1 MVSMKKSSKDKLFT
15 FLLLLLFGLTNSCV
29 KKNPGPG
36 GTSAI
41 KGKVIGQE
49 FNSGEVEIQ
58 QLIFTGGDQIEHG
71 DYFLLNKVSNNE
83 NYYIYFKNPN
93 WVSLA
98 DPGLEGRIGLEVIF
112 NYSDS
117 NLDIAQ
123 AVKNKLA
130 TLNPLNFTMSLSQ
143 DVLTLVYK
151 QVGDIPDLDNG
162 STNFATDVV
171 NQGSLNYLSPNT
183 VPMAEKRVYICY
195 GDNSYPDD
203 DVRTNANGEFIFEN
217 LQIGTYKIYVIS
229 DEANNSNI
237 PEEVGQTVLI
247 TEKQS
252 IQDIGSL
259 QIIF

>member
-1 MVSMKKSSKDKLFT
+1 MKKLLKIS
-15 FLLLLLFGLTNSCV
+15 FLSILILSLSLLTSACV

-41 KGKVIGQE
+41 RGKITGQE
-49 FNSGEVEIQ
+49 FKPGEVEIQ
-58 QLIFTGGDQIEHG
+58 QLIFTGGNQIEHG
-71 DYFLLNKVSNNE
+71 DYFLLNKVSNND

-93 WVSLA
+93 WVSVA

-123 AVKNKLA
+123 AVKNKL
-130 TLNPLNFTMSLSQ
+130 TTVNPLNFTMSLNQ
-143 DVLTLVYK
+143 DLLTMVYK

-162 STNFATDVV
+162 NTNFATDVA
-171 NQGSLNYLSPNT
+171 NQGSSNYLSTTT

-195 GDNSYPDD
+195 GDNNYSNN

-217 LQIGTYKIYVIS
+217 LQLGKYTVYVIS
-229 DEANNSNI
+229 DQANNSGI
-237 PEEVGQTVLI
+237 SEEIGQTVLI
-247 TEKQS
+247 TDKQS
-252 IQDIGSL
+252 ITDIGTL

>member
-1 MVSMKKSSKDKLFT
+1 MKKFLKISFLSILFLT
-15 FLLLLLFGLTNSCV
+15 LSLLTSACV

-36 GTSAI
+36 GTAAI
-41 KGKVIGQE
+41 KGKISGQE
-49 FNSGEVEIQ
+49 FKPGEVEIQ
-58 QLIFTGGDQIEHG
+58 QLIFTNGNQIEHG

-93 WVSLA
+93 WVSVA

-117 NLDIAQ
+117 NIDIAQ

-130 TLNPLNFTMSLSQ
+130 TVNSLNFTMSLSQ
-143 DVLTLVYK
+143 DLLTLVYK

-162 STNFATDVV
+162 STNFATDVA
-171 NQGSLNYLSPNT
+171 NQGSSNYLSSTT

-195 GDNSYPDD
+195 GDNTFPND

-217 LQIGTYKIYVIS
+217 LQIGKYKVYVIS
-229 DEANNSNI
+229 DQANNSNT
-237 PEEVGQTVLI
+237 PEEIGQTVLI
-247 TEKQS
+247 SEKQS
-252 IQDIGSL
+252 IQDIGTL